1 MSKQWKRTG
10 LALAAAACLAL
21 VAGATAIATSPS
33 GSAGEGLD
41 SKAAAMA
48 AWPDEKKA
56 AWNAG
61 LDEKVA
67 YLAEQGMTVETTELA
82 PGVRGIV
89 WTDELKSALKDLG
102 SARSS
107 GSCIP
112 TPRPEGFRRPRSA
125 TCLQPSC
132 NRT

>member
-1 MSKQWKRTG
+1 MPKQWRRTG
-10 LALAAAACLAL
+10 LSLAVVACLAL
-21 VAGATAIATSPS
+21 GAGATAVATGSHDSP
-33 GSAGEGLD
+33 AKGLEP
-41 SKAAAMA
+41 KAAVLAA

-67 YLAEQGMTVETTELA
+67 YLAEKGITVETTEIA

-102 SARSS
+102 F
-107 GSCIP
+107 G
-112 TPRPEGFRRPRSA
+112 
-125 TCLQPSC
+125 
-132 NRT
+132 NK